1 MRKLVL
7 AIAGHSRRRAR
18 PPIRGGFSADAVS
31 LVQICPNPISGSRSG
46 LEADFLNRSVRWP
59 EGTFHYVAN
68 LLISH
73 AARSCNS
80 GIHPA

>member
-46 LEADFLNRSVRWP
+46 LEADFLNRSVP
-59 EGTFHYVAN
+59 
-68 LLISH
+68 
-73 AARSCNS
+73 
-80 GIHPA
+80 